1 MNLWTEIQIYLFYIS
16 KGIEITPIMLT
27 FEEPIVVHI
36 LVELGPVHLKPIM
49 DIIKENNQT

>member
-1 MNLWTEIQIYLFYIS
+1 
-16 KGIEITPIMLT
+16 MLT

-49 DIIKENNQT
+49 NIIKENNQT